1 MNQPYSGAEDQSA
14 QPKPYVANIS
24 LVKGVPFYGFHVGW
38 KYYAKI
44 YLLNPRYMKRLSM
57 ILQSGGVM
65 GTTFQPY
72 EAHIQYL
79 LQFMVDYNL
88 YGCGFIECENVRFR
102 QGVPDMEKVADK
114 HVWHNGS
121 IPQKL
126 MLPEGEFPRQ
136 SYCELEV
143 DIQIQNITNRR
154 GVSERR
160 LHHNFIERLDPTPP
174 DKKLLH
180 SLAELWKDENM
191 RRGSTDQLNMEGFVV
206 SSGSREPCA
215 DWMHEEDKRDKI
227 LAMIKAESQRGD
239 GSNPHFE
246 NFVRREPLENLVQT
260 ALESVRDFYPDGS
273 REMLIPED
281 EDGDDGVDVND
292 DIIGDLDEED
302 FIGEDDYNELT
313 EIDKEIFDPLADE
326 EEEGQEFQKPTTRSL
341 DKKGKGKGQVKEPVD
356 VPMEDVPSPLD
367 KYGHLGCGNQN
378 LFDPSIEPHSQC
390 YRINLDTN
398 PPDDVFEVP
407 PKFVKHPKG
416 TVEKKNCKR
425 QYDEFKNNS
434 YEIPQGYSTRL
445 KRKNPPDIS
454 VLEPK
459 CSKIETTDVGNF
471 PKKNRAFTIPP
482 TPRQEKIGA
491 QGSLKGTH
499 TQSKQVSS
507 TVDPIQVPIG
517 SSPISPGA
525 WDFPVLKAETL
536 RLSQEIS
543 SQDVHRKPQETAVNA
558 PHKFVLNTS
567 ISLFSQLS
575 DITTGYTALVEECEF
590 KHLSQIGI
598 TLSRY

>member
-1 MNQPYSGAEDQSA
+1 MNQPYSGAEGQSA

-88 YGCGFIECENVRFR
+88 YGCGFIECENIRFR

-160 LHHNFIERLDPTPP
+160 LHHNFIERLNPTPP

-191 RRGSTDQLNMEGFVV
+191 RRGSTDQLNMEEFVV

-239 GSNPHFE
+239 GSKPNFE

-273 REMLIPED
+273 REMSIPED

-326 EEEGQEFQKPTTRSL
+326 GEGQEFQKPTTRSL
-341 DKKGKGKGQVKEPVD
+341 DKKGKGKEQVKKPVD
-356 VPMEDVPSPLD
+356 VPMADVPSPLD
-367 KYGHLGCGNQN
+367 KYGHLGCGNQK

-407 PKFVKHPKG
+407 PKFVKRPEG
-416 TVEKKNCKR
+416 TAGKNNCKR
-425 QYDEFKNNS
+425 QYEEFKDNS
-434 YEIPQGYSTRL
+434 YEIPQDYSTRL
-445 KRKNPPDIS
+445 KRKDPPDILVPES
-454 VLEPK
+454 K
-459 CSKIETTDVGNF
+459 CSKIETADVGNIVGF
-471 PKKNRAFTIPP
+471 AKKYPPFTIPSTLRP
-482 TPRQEKIGA
+482 EKFGT
-491 QGSLKGTH
+491 QRSLKGTH
-499 TQSKQVSS
+499 TQSKQAAFI
-507 TVDPIQVPIG
+507 VDPIQAPIV

-543 SQDVHRKPQETAVNA
+543 SQEVRRKSQETAVNA
-558 PHKFVLNTS
+558 AHSFVLDTS
-567 ISLFSQLS
+567 ISQLS
-575 DITTGYTALVEECEF
+575 QPSNPTTGYTVIVEECEYLKLF
-590 KHLSQIGI
+590 L
-598 TLSRY
+598 R